1 MLLPIS
7 SPSEDVN
14 NDADN
19 VGEETNGTMTS
30 TVTTNENHSTQ
41 HLNLNMAKK
50 HRQDGDYKKWELL
63 ALLNTLI
70 AITGLY
76 YEQGSM
82 VGGDG
87 MLALFSVPKNNTK
100 NNGEKNGVCK

>member
-1 MLLPIS
+1 MLPAAAA
-7 SPSEDVN
+7 
-14 NDADN
+14 ADK
-19 VGEETNGTMTS
+19 ETNAATG
-30 TVTTNENHSTQ
+30 TVTTNENHTT
-41 HLNLNMAKK
+41 HYLNMVKRHEQNRESK
-50 HRQDGDYKKWELL
+50 TWELL

-87 MLALFSVPKNNTK
+87 MLALFSVPKTK
-100 NNGEKNGVCK
+100 NNGEENE